1 MSSPTCDSDYKYV
14 ATAEVESFVERCMI
28 AVGTDPQHSNALA
41 QVLRE
46 ADYRG
51 HVSHG
56 LNRLGKDNFYP
67 SRPEK
72 RRTINVKTPQHFY
85 ILFVSCSCVPRNQ
98 ESAT

>member
-56 LNRLGKDNFYP
+56 LNRLGKDNLYP
-67 SRPEK
+67 FPPK
-72 RRTINVKTPQHFY
+72 KGRTINVKAPQHFQ
-85 ILFVSCSCVPRNQ
+85 ILFVSFSCVPRNL